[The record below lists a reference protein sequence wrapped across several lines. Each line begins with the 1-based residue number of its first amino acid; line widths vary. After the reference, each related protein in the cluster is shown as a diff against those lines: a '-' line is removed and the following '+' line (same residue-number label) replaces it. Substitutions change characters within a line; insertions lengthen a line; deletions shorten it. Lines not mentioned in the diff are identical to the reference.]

1 MDNATNGHHV
11 IGYHRAANGPLTPAG
26 VFETGG
32 FGSGGGL
39 GNQGAVILSRD
50 GNWLFVCNA
59 GSDEISVFGWHR
71 PALVWPTKESPGES
85 PPAAPPLRPN
95 CPTFLNP
102 ARPWGDK
109 VMF

>member
-59 GSDEISVFGWHR
+59 GSDEISVFAVTPTG
-71 PALVWPTKESPGES
+71 LVLADKESSGGR
-85 PPAAPPLRPN
+85 RPVSLALHHHLLYV
-95 CPTFLNP
+95 LNP
-102 ARPWGDK
+102 GGAVAG
-109 VMF
+109 